1 MIRVQALNIEN
12 PTSQNDMEVLENVE
26 ENGGEW

>member
-12 PTSQNDMEVLENVE
+12 PTAQNDMEVLENVE